1 MILSCES
8 TVDEPYSRVADRNIP
23 ILFYTYTVDEKIY
36 VDDMGKDPKSLDRFY
51 GFLKEGKFPETS
63 QINVA
68 QYHDFFEE
76 LLKKDDVLHIAFGSG
91 MTQSV
96 NNAFLAAEDLK
107 EEFPD
112 RKLIVIDSTCSSSG
126 YGMLVDYAADMR
138 DAGKSMEEIAKWVED
153 HKRNIHHQFYS
164 TDLKY
169 FKRTGRV
176 SGPMAFLGA
185 VLNICPIMRLNDEG
199 KIIAYDKVRGE
210 KRAIAYT
217 VNFMKE
223 HAIDGTKYSGK
234 CYICNSRDE
243 ASAKLLKQSI
253 VKEFPKLKEKDIEI
267 FDIGPIIAAHS
278 GPGTVA
284 VFFLGDERAPYPTK

>member
-8 TVDEPYSRVADRNIP
+8 TVDETYERIHGRNIP
-23 ILFYTYTVDEKIY
+23 ILFYTYCVDGEVY
-36 VDDMGKDPKSLDRFY
+36 LDDLGKDPDSLPRFY
-51 GFLKEGKFPETS
+51 RFLDEGKFPETS
-63 QINVA
+63 QLNVA

-91 MTQSV
+91 MTASV
-96 NNAFLAAEDLK
+96 NNAYLAAEDLK

-112 RKLIVIDSTCSSSG
+112 RKLVVIDSTCSCSG

-138 DAGKSMEEIAKWVED
+138 DAGKSMEEIAEWVEA
-153 HKRNIHHQFYS
+153 HKRHIHHQFYS

-217 VNFMKE
+217 VDQMKQ
-223 HAIDGTKYSGK
+223 HAVDHEKYSGK
-234 CYICNSRDE
+234 CYISHSHDE
-243 ASAKLLKQSI
+243 ESALAMKDAILKA
-253 VKEFPKLKEKDIEI
+253 FPKVNDVEI
-267 FDIGPIIAAHS
+267 FNIGTIITAHC

-284 VFFLGDERAPYPTK
+284 VYFLGDERAPYPTK

>member
-8 TVDEPYSRVADRNIP
+8 TVDEPYSRIADRNIP
-23 ILFYTYTVDEKIY
+23 ILFYSYTVDGKIY
-36 VDDMGKDPKSLDRFY
+36 TDDMGKDPESLSRFY
-51 GFLKEGKFPETS
+51 QFLNEGKFPETS

-91 MTQSV
+91 MTASV

-107 EEFPD
+107 EEYPD
-112 RKLIVIDSTCSSSG
+112 RKLTVIDSTCSSSG

-138 DAGKSMEEIAKWVED
+138 DAGKSMDEIAKWVED

-176 SGPMAFLGA
+176 SGPVATIAA
-185 VLNICPIMRLNDEG
+185 VLKICPIMRLNDEG

-217 VNFMKE
+217 VEKMKQ
-223 HAIDGTKYSGK
+223 HAVDGTKYSGK
-234 CYICNSRDE
+234 CYICNSQDE
-243 ASAKLLKQSI
+243 DSAKLLKQEI
-253 VKEFPKLKEKDIEI
+253 EKAFPKVKDIEI

>member
-8 TVDEPYSRVADRNIP
+8 TVDEPYSRVASRNIP
-23 ILFYTYTVDEKIY
+23 ILFYSYTVDGKLY
-36 VDDMGKDPKSLDRFY
+36 TDDMGKDPESLSRFY
-51 GFLKEGKFPETS
+51 NFLEEGKFPETS

-91 MTQSV
+91 MTASV

-112 RKLIVIDSTCSSSG
+112 RKIIVIDSTCSSSG

-138 DAGKSMEEIAKWVED
+138 DEGKSMEEIAQWVED

-176 SGPMAFLGA
+176 SGPVATIAA
-185 VLNICPIMRLNDEG
+185 VLKICPIMRLNDEG

-210 KRAIAYT
+210 KKAVAYT
-217 VNFMKE
+217 VEQMKQ
-223 HAIDGTKYSGK
+223 HAVDGTKYSGK
-234 CYICNSRDE
+234 CYICNSQDE
-243 ASAKLLKQSI
+243 DSAKLLKAEI
-253 VKEFPKLKEKDIEI
+253 KDAFPKIKDIEI

-284 VFFLGDERAPYPTK
+284 VFFLGDERTPYKTK